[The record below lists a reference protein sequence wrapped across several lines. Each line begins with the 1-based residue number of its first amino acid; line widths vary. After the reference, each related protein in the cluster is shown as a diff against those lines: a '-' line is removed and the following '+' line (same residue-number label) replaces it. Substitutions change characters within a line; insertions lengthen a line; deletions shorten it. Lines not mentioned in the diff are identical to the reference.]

1 MSNEKNHN
9 VYNFKRALLGKV
21 DIYDTEDGKYKKISE
36 IPDYCEQMDFIY
48 ADFDDDGINEVV
60 VRFPMEASV
69 FHKVDEVV
77 YRYPMSLYT
86 MPLKAKCI
94 KYMNMMASR

>member
-60 VRFPMEASV
+60 
-69 FHKVDEVV
+69 